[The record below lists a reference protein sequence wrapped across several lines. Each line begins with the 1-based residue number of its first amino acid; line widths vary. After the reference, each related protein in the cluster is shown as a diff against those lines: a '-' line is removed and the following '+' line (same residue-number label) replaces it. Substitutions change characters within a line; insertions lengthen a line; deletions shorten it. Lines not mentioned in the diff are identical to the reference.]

1 MHRARPAVAAALAV
15 LLSAAAAGAAAAVT
29 APPTAEPAAGD
40 TLSVEPDPGADGQ
53 GDATGVPPTPSDVE
67 APRPQPSPATAPP
80 PTVTVRG
87 RVVTADGDPVAG
99 AHVALTDGSGSTVQS
114 DVTGADGRFR
124 LAAPPWATRLLVT
137 SGDRDRSAQ
146 GLPGRFRLSA
156 DLTRRDDGPLRL
168 RLPRAYRT
176 TVVATDGNGRPVP
189 GAVVSADAETPLR
202 AAPLWAGGSLVTG
215 TQRPAPAPLTTG
227 PDGRAEV
234 WAFPTPDLGPL
245 AVTPAGAPTTAAA
258 TLTGLDVTGDQTAVA
273 VPGRPACVP
282 RRPSR
287 DLGPGDTTL
296 VADLDATTVRE
307 SPARAALLQS
317 ADAIVAGGIP
327 AVAYNATL
335 SGDPKRYLYDEGV
348 ALRRITGILGY
359 AYAAT
364 KDPRY
369 LDTMAATVALNA
381 ARWPDWNPGHPLDT
395 AQVATAVALAY
406 AWSGHRLAP
415 GDRAVVA
422 DALTSRMLLAYSCA
436 DGSLGATRS
445 WGGNRSTV
453 VATAAALS
461 AIAVRNDAP
470 AWASV
475 ALDDATAALRRAARD
490 TASGR
495 SVTTGPTVE
504 GFMYTAYE
512 AANLALLHA
521 TRWRSPD
528 RSLAARLGSSLAD
541 LQSLAAWTERCGRVA
556 DPPMDDGWDIYPWV
570 DRPTAVAAVLAWPPA
585 GGHSADLLAALQE
598 RATLTVPDRGSWAV
612 PDGIAEIVVS
622 GLSPRQHRLPPAGA
636 VTSGGATPRWG
647 CAASGALQA
656 VLGAAPNNAPHA
668 HRDVGNVVVSAG
680 DQDVLTDLGQRD
692 YGLRGVPYV
701 WRALTKAH
709 STLGV
714 LQPDGRVEQG
724 AEASGTVTTDGAS
737 LTMTSG
743 DALPGLD
750 WRRSVSVTD
759 TAATIRDELRLQP
772 GAVAT
777 TVSMSFLLAT
787 APGRVTPAP
796 DGRLRFTLPDGSV
809 WELVPPAGAT
819 PSVRDASPTPPYDD
833 APDVTTRLGPA
844 HSLVTI
850 PVTVTAGADLTTTVT
865 RVGHSGDGTGP
876 TPPKG

>member
-29 APPTAEPAAGD
+29 APPTAESTVGAKPSA
-40 TLSVEPDPGADGQ
+40 EPDPGAQ
-53 GDATGVPPTPSDVE
+53 GDPGSVSSPVGEVT

-87 RVVTADGDPVAG
+87 RVVTADRDPVAG
-99 AHVALTDGSGSTVQS
+99 ARVALTDGSGSTVQS
-114 DVTGADGRFR
+114 DVTDADGRFR
-124 LAAPPWATRLLVT
+124 LAAPPWAARLLVA
-137 SGDRDRSAQ
+137 SGDADRSAP
-146 GLPGRFRLSA
+146 GLPGRFRLST
-156 DLTRRDDGPLRL
+156 DLPRWDDEPLRV

-176 TVVATDGNGRPVP
+176 TVVATDGNGRPVA
-189 GAVVSADAETPLR
+189 GAVVTAGAETPLR
-202 AAPLWAGGSLVTG
+202 AAPLWAGGSAVTG
-215 TQRPAPAPLTTG
+215 TQQPAPAPRSTG

-245 AVTPAGAPTTAAA
+245 TVTPAGAPATSA

-296 VADLDATTVRE
+296 VGDLDATTVRE
-307 SPARAALLQS
+307 SPARAALLQT
-317 ADAIVAGGIP
+317 ADAIVAGSIP

-335 SGDPKRYLYDEGV
+335 TGDPKRYLYDEGV

-369 LDTMAATVALNA
+369 LDTMATTVALNA

-406 AWSGHRLAP
+406 SWSGHRLAP
-415 GDRAVVA
+415 ADRAVVA
-422 DALTSRMLLAYSCA
+422 DALTSRMVLAYSCA
-436 DGSLGATRS
+436 DGPLGAARS

-475 ALDDATAALRRAARD
+475 ALDDAVAALRRALRD
-490 TASGR
+490 TESGR
-495 SVTTGPTVE
+495 SVATGPTVE
-504 GFMYTAYE
+504 GFMYTTYE

-521 TRWRSPD
+521 TRWRTPD
-528 RSLAARLGSSLAD
+528 RALAARLGTSLAD
-541 LQSLAAWTERCGRVA
+541 LQPLAAWTERCGRVA
-556 DPPMDDGWDIYPWV
+556 DPPMDDGWDVYPWV
-570 DRPTAVAAVLAWPPA
+570 DRPTAVAAMLAWPPA
-585 GGHSADLLAALQE
+585 GGHAADLLAALQP
-598 RATLTVPDRGSWAV
+598 RATLTVPDRGTWTV
-612 PDGIAEIVVS
+612 PDGIAEIVAS

-636 VTSGGATPRWG
+636 VTSGGAAPRWG
-647 CAASGALQA
+647 CAVSGDLQA
-656 VLGAAPNNAPHA
+656 VLSAAPNNAPHA
-668 HRDVGNVVVSAG
+668 HRDVGNVVLSAG
-680 DQDVLTDLGQRD
+680 DQEVLTDLGQRD
-692 YGLRGVPYV
+692 YGLTGVPYV
-701 WRALTKAH
+701 WRVLTKAH

-750 WRRSVSVTD
+750 WRRSVSVTGD
-759 TAATIRDELRLQP
+759 TATIRDELLLQP
-772 GAVAT
+772 GAGAT
-777 TVSMSFLLAT
+777 TVSMSLLLAT
-787 APGRVTPAP
+787 TPERVTSAP
-796 DGRLRFTLPDGSV
+796 DGRLRFTVADGSV
-809 WELVPPAGAT
+809 WELVSPPGAT

-850 PVTVTAGADLTTTVT
+850 PVTVTTGADLTTTVA
-865 RVGHSGDGTGP
+865 RVGRSGDEAGR